1 MSLSDYFPDRPVQS
15 PLVTSLHS
23 QSISPMLR
31 STNFARTPKPQQMK
45 NERIIEFEDGQHT
58 IIDLDLLYGAE
69 PKTNIPAFDRA
80 QKEILKQILVDLVD
94 ISLNEYTMH
103 YICHTEIQL
112 GSPYS
117 SIKKKIFEQFKQFY
131 EYGLQSMPF
140 RLWSEV
146 TSEHYTVLINVLPL
160 SLQKD
165 LTDMRL
171 KYMRAYTRNKIEKS
185 LKEFQR
191 SKNQSQKHEDKKFQM
206 FSTQAS
212 DNDPTVL
219 TEDEYTEIVVSD
231 VMNTPFHSYFDEQLV
246 NNKSKSTI
254 LSFMAY
260 FKNHEGDV
268 IRAFNDCAS
277 VGQDF
282 AKATSLKN
290 KTIEN
295 YKKPRGF
302 PLQLGE
308 NEAYLFSFDLEV
320 AQERLLKMKKD
331 REKEDIKP
339 PVKRKNLSFSEDS
352 FFDSWDDVDSL
363 ENFERLQPIK
373 RATLKPLNQ
382 GNISHYFIITLYELL
397 VIFYSYVLCLFY

>member
-1 MSLSDYFPDRPVQS
+1 MNLWHREVYKPLQQTIESAIVGFLKDFHQGCKDYSREQKLTKCTRNKTSLSDYFPDRPAQS
-15 PLVTSLHS
+15 PLVTSLHY
-23 QSISPMLR
+23 QSVSPMLR
-31 STNFARTPKPQQMK
+31 STNFARTPKPRQMK

-94 ISLNEYTMH
+94 ISLNEYSMH

-112 GSPYS
+112 GGPYAS
-117 SIKKKIFEQFKQFY
+117 VKKKVFDQFKQFF

-146 TSEHYTVLINVLPL
+146 TAEHYSVLINVLPL

-191 SKNQSQKHEDKKFQM
+191 SKSRAHSHAHKHEDKKYTM

-231 VMNTPFHSYFDEQLV
+231 IMNTPFHSYFDEQLA
-246 NNKSKSTI
+246 NSKSKAAM

-260 FKNHEGDV
+260 FKNHEADV
-268 IRAFNDCAS
+268 IRAFNECAS
-277 VGQDF
+277 ASQDF
-282 AKATSLKN
+282 AKATGLKN
-290 KTIEN
+290 RTIES

-308 NEAYLFSFDLEV
+308 NEAYLFSFDSEV
-320 AQERLLKMKKD
+320 AHERLLRMKRD
-331 REKEDIKP
+331 REREEVKP
-339 PVKRKNLSFSEDS
+339 PVKRKNLSLSEDS
-352 FFDSWDDVDSL
+352 F
-363 ENFERLQPIK
+363 
-373 RATLKPLNQ
+373 
-382 GNISHYFIITLYELL
+382 
-397 VIFYSYVLCLFY
+397 